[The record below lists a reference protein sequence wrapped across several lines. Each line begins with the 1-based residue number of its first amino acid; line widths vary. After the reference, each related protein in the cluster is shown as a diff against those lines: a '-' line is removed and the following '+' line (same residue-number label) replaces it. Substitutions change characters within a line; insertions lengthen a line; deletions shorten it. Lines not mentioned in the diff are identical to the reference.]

1 MVKPSWSVPIAFALL
16 FLWAEPALAHAV
28 GVSRGEYRASGPT
41 LETTL
46 VFARLELIAAVTGL
60 DSDGDG
66 SVSDAEWT
74 RRDGP
79 LAKALL
85 AGLEVRSA
93 DGPCP
98 GAFAFASATE
108 ADGVAIHL
116 SHSCGHASS
125 AFTVRLALLHGLSAG
140 HRHIAAVVTRDGA
153 TETRVLFES
162 SPELRISSA
171 ASDTSVGVVGPLF
184 RLGLQHILTGYDHL
198 LFLFGLVLVG
208 GRLRSFLV
216 VITAFTLAHSI
227 TLGLAALEGWAP
239 SPRWVE
245 PAIALSIVYIG
256 IENWFVRD
264 VGRRWLVTFPFGLIH
279 GFGFAGALREVALPQ
294 GQIPLALAS
303 FNVGVEAGQIAVL
316 ALILPGLV
324 WLGRRPWFAP
334 AGLRALSLGV
344 TLAGAYWFVE
354 RVV

>member
-1 MVKPSWSVPIAFALL
+1 VKPSWSAPIAFVLL
-16 FLWAEPALAHAV
+16 VLSARPGLAHAV
-28 GVSRGEYRASGPT
+28 GVSRGEYHASGAI
-41 LETTL
+41 LETIL
-46 VFARLELIAAVTGL
+46 VFARPELIAAVGGL
-60 DSDGDG
+60 DGDG
-66 SVSDAEWT
+66 DGFVPDAEWA
-74 RRDGP
+74 RRNGP

-85 AGLEVRSA
+85 AGLEVGSA

-98 GAFAFASATE
+98 GALAGVSATE

-116 SHSCGHASS
+116 SHRCGRASS
-125 AFTVRLALLHGLSAG
+125 TFTVRLALLHGLSAG
-140 HRHIAAVVTRDGA
+140 HRHIATVVTRDGA

-171 ASDTSVGVVGPLF
+171 ASDTSAGVAWPLF

-216 VITAFTLAHSI
+216 VITAFTVAHSI
-227 TLGLAALEGWAP
+227 TLGIAALGGWAP
-239 SPRWVE
+239 SPRLVE

-256 IENWFVRD
+256 IENCFVRD
-264 VGRRWLVTFPFGLIH
+264 AGRRWLITFPFGLIH

-324 WLGRRPWFAP
+324 WLGRRPWFVP
-334 AGLRALSLGV
+334 SGLRALSLGV
-344 TLAGAYWFVE
+344 TLAGVCWFVQ

>member
-1 MVKPSWSVPIAFALL
+1 VKPSWSAPIAFVLL
-16 FLWAEPALAHAV
+16 VLSARPGLAHAV
-28 GVSRGEYRASGPT
+28 GVSRGEYHASGAI

-46 VFARLELIAAVTGL
+46 VFARPELIAAVGGL
-60 DSDGDG
+60 DGDG
-66 SVSDAEWT
+66 DGFVPDAEWA
-74 RRDGP
+74 RRNGP

-85 AGLEVRSA
+85 AGLEVGSA

-98 GAFAFASATE
+98 GALAGVSATE

-116 SHSCGHASS
+116 SHRCGRASS
-125 AFTVRLALLHGLSAG
+125 TFTVRLALLHGLSAG
-140 HRHIAAVVTRDGA
+140 HRHIATVVTRDGA

-162 SPELRISSA
+162 SPELRIGSA
-171 ASDTSVGVVGPLF
+171 ASDTA
-184 RLGLQHILTGYDHL
+184 LG
-198 LFLFGLVLVG
+198 
-208 GRLRSFLV
+208 
-216 VITAFTLAHSI
+216 
-227 TLGLAALEGWAP
+227 GWAP
-239 SPRWVE
+239 SPRLVE

-256 IENWFVRD
+256 IENCFVRD
-264 VGRRWLVTFPFGLIH
+264 AGRRWLITFPFGLIH

-324 WLGRRPWFAP
+324 WLGRRPWFVP
-334 AGLRALSLGV
+334 SGLRALSLGV
-344 TLAGAYWFVE
+344 TLAGVCWFVQ